1 VSRKIDASVN
11 FFLQQEDTWMRLREC
26 LLCVMNCLP
35 CSKVLRRVGLDAAC
49 LAQKNMA
56 AVMEVR

>member
-1 VSRKIDASVN
+1 
-11 FFLQQEDTWMRLREC
+11 
-26 LLCVMNCLP
+26 
-35 CSKVLRRVGLDAAC
+35 VLRRVGLDAAC